1 MSKEQIDI
9 LPDMSQELASMGRGS
24 MQRKIQ
30 ALAAQLRQ
38 LQAALDVAKFA
49 LDAISDDRSDGM
61 RAKYLAD
68 DALGKI
74 AVLERS

>member
-30 ALAAQLRQ
+30 Q